1 MKPTDSWLGNDLLP
15 QLPGGTRQ
23 ASQAEQAKI
32 LVVDDEV
39 RMRESVRDL
48 LQAYGYSSVIAAN
61 GKIALEILRRQTI
74 ELILLDLNMPE
85 ISGLEFLE
93 MLKAD
98 FPDIDVV
105 IVSGEATFANAT
117 EALRQGVH
125 DFLRKPYSPVE
136 LIGIIQKV
144 LKKRNLERDFKQ
156 VHQQLEA
163 SEYRYRFIVDNSP
176 DIIYML
182 DENGRFCFVNDRIS
196 QLLDYP
202 KDELLGQHYSA
213 VVHEEDIEKAKYAFA
228 ERRTGDRASRN
239 VEFRLRC
246 RDNAQGSRYFES
258 RSVAVELNSMGIYSN
273 SDQGDGKRYV
283 GTYGVARDISERK
296 RAEEIIN
303 FQLYHDLLTQ
313 LPNRALLR
321 DRLGLAISQARRS
334 GNQLALM
341 YLDMDRFKV
350 INDSLGHVAGD
361 QLLQT
366 VANRLRNSLRDSDTL
381 ARVGGDEFNLLVPE
395 VTDKGDVTSL
405 VEKVLK
411 NLKTPIFIDG
421 VEVFVSFSIGIALYP
436 DDGETM
442 DTLIKHA
449 DIAMYHVKRRGKDG
463 YEFFSSNMKTMVD
476 QHLSLDTG
484 LRRAIDEEQLHVYF
498 QPQINLQSGEISGME
513 ALLRWKHPEAGYISP
528 TEFIPVAE
536 ENGLINEIGLWVLDA
551 GCAELKKWR
560 QAGHNQL
567 NLAVNVSSKQ
577 LTQADFEQQVF
588 DTLEK
593 HDIPG
598 SALELEITEN
608 VLIQDMDQ
616 VIHKLRQLHTAGI
629 RIAVDDFGIGYSSL
643 GYLQSLPLSTLKIDR
658 SFVSGIRATDNRNS
672 IVTAIVAMA
681 KELGLGII
689 AEGVETESQHQQL
702 KKLGCPQAQGFLFGR
717 PMPKDQ
723 AEQFINGVEFQQQG

>member
-1 MKPTDSWLGNDLLP
+1 MMKSTESWLGSEYSHQP
-15 QLPGGTRQ
+15 SGSRESVVPTTRT
-23 ASQAEQAKI
+23 ELAKV
-32 LVVDDEV
+32 LVVDDEI

-48 LQAYGYSSVIAAN
+48 LEAYGHSSIIAEN
-61 GKIALEILRRQTI
+61 GYKALEILGSQEI

-85 ISGLEFLE
+85 MGGLEFLDRLRAE
-93 MLKAD
+93 H
-98 FPDIDVV
+98 PEIDVV
-105 IVSGEATFANAT
+105 IVSGEATFSNAT
-117 EALRQGVH
+117 EALRHGVR
-125 DFLRKPYSPVE
+125 DFLRKPYSPAE
-136 LIGIIQKV
+136 LLGIIDNV
-144 LKKRNLERDFKQ
+144 LKKRALQRDIQQ
-156 VHQQLEA
+156 VHQRLEA

-182 DENGRFCFVNDRIS
+182 DEAGYFVFVNDRIA
-196 QLLDYP
+196 QLLDYSP
-202 KDELLGQHYSA
+202 TELVGHHYSE
-213 VVHEEDIEKAKYAFA
+213 VVHEEDLEKAKYAFA

-246 RDNAQGSRYFES
+246 KDNSQPSRYFES
-258 RSVAVELNSMGIYSN
+258 RSVSIELNSMGIYREA
-273 SDQGDGKRYV
+273 GKSLDKCFV

-321 DRLGLAISQARRS
+321 DRLGLAISQAKRS
-334 GNQLALM
+334 GTQLALM

-366 VANRLRNSLRDSDTL
+366 VANRLRNCLRDSDTL

-395 VTDKGDVTSL
+395 VSGRVDAIRL
-405 VEKVLK
+405 VEKVIS
-411 NLKTPIFIDG
+411 NLKDPIFIDG

-442 DTLIKHA
+442 DSLIKHA
-449 DIAMYHVKRRGKDG
+449 DIAMYHVKRHGKDG
-463 YEFFSSNMKTMVD
+463 YEFFSNNMKGAAD

-484 LRRAIDEEQLHVYF
+484 LRRAMDENQLDLYF
-498 QPQINLQSGEISGME
+498 QPQIDIQTGLVSGME
-513 ALLRWKHPEAGYISP
+513 ALLRWKHPDVGIISP

-536 ENGLINEIGLWVLDA
+536 ENGIINELGMWVLDSS
-551 GCAELKKWR
+551 CAELAKWIK
-560 QAGHNQL
+560 AGHSDVR
-567 NLAVNVSSKQ
+567 LAVNVSSKQ
-577 LTQADFEQQVF
+577 LSQPDFEHQVF
-588 DTLEK
+588 NLLTK

-598 SALELEITEN
+598 SSLELEITEN

-616 VIHKLRQLHTAGI
+616 VVNQLRKLNANGI

-658 SFVSGIRATDNRNS
+658 SFISGIRASSSRNS
-672 IVTAIVAMA
+672 IVTAIIAMA
-681 KELGLGII
+681 KELGLDIV
-689 AEGVETESQHQQL
+689 AEGVESDMQHQQL
-702 KKLGCPQAQGFLFGR
+702 KALGCPSGQGFLFGR
-717 PMPKDQ
+717 PMPREHVGLFLKK
-723 AEQFINGVEFQQQG
+723 GYT

>member
-1 MKPTDSWLGNDLLP
+1 MMKSTESWLGSDLLP
-15 QLPGGTRQ
+15 QQPGRTTKATQ
-23 ASQAEQAKI
+23 VEPAKI
-32 LVVDDEV
+32 LVVDDEI

-48 LQAYGYSSVIAAN
+48 LQAYGHASIVAAN
-61 GKIALEILRRQTI
+61 GHIALDFLREKNI
-74 ELILLDLNMPE
+74 ELVLLDLNMPE

-93 MLKAD
+93 LLKKE
-98 FPDIDVV
+98 FPEIDVV

-117 EALRQGVH
+117 EALRHGVR
-125 DFLRKPYSPVE
+125 DFLRKPYNPIE
-136 LIGIIQKV
+136 LLGIIDNV
-144 LKKRNLERDFKQ
+144 LKKRKLERDFNQ
-156 VHQQLEA
+156 VHQRLEA

-182 DENGRFCFVNDRIS
+182 DEAGYFCFVNDRIS
-196 QLLDYP
+196 QLLDYN
-202 KDELLGQHYSA
+202 KDDLIGHHYSE

-246 RDNAQGSRYFES
+246 KDNSQPSRYFES
-258 RSVAVELNSMGIYSN
+258 RSVSVELNSMGIYRNTGGSN
-273 SDQGDGKRYV
+273 DKCYV

-334 GNQLALM
+334 SSQLALM

-366 VANRLRNSLRDSDTL
+366 VANRLRNCLRDSDTL

-395 VTDKGDVTSL
+395 VTGRVDAIRL
-405 VEKVLK
+405 VEKVLD
-411 NLKTPIFIDG
+411 NLKAPIFIDG
-421 VEVFVSFSIGIALYP
+421 VEVFVSFSIGIALFP

-442 DTLIKHA
+442 DALIKHA
-449 DIAMYHVKRRGKDG
+449 DIAMYHVKRHGKDG
-463 YEFFSSNMKTMVD
+463 YEFFANSMKGTSD

-484 LRRAIDEEQLHVYF
+484 LRRAIDEEQLQVYF
-498 QPQINLQSGEISGME
+498 QPQIDLQSGMISGME
-513 ALLRWKHPEAGYISP
+513 ALLRWKHPEVGNISP

-536 ENGLINEIGLWVLDA
+536 ENGLINEIGLWVLNA
-551 GCAELKKWR
+551 GCEELKKWR
-560 QAGHNQL
+560 NAGHDQL
-567 NLAVNVSSKQ
+567 KLAVNVSSKQ
-577 LTQADFEQQVF
+577 LAQPDFEQQVF
-588 DTLEK
+588 NALAK
-593 HDIPG
+593 HGVPG

-616 VIHKLRQLHTAGI
+616 VISKLRQLHAAGI
-629 RIAVDDFGIGYSSL
+629 CIAVDDFGIGYSSL

-658 SFVSGIRATDNRNS
+658 SFVSGIRATSSRNS
-672 IVTAIVAMA
+672 IVTAIIAMA

-689 AEGVETESQHQQL
+689 AEGVETELQHQQL
-702 KKLGCPQAQGFLFGR
+702 KRLGCPNAQGFLFGR
-717 PMPKDQ
+717 PMPKEQ
-723 AEQFINGVEFQQQG
+723 ARLFLKKGHQ

>member
-1 MKPTDSWLGNDLLP
+1 MLKSTESWLGSDFLP
-15 QLPGGTRQ
+15 QSSLRTTKTAP
-23 ASQAEQAKI
+23 SEPAKI

-48 LQAYGYSSVIAAN
+48 LHAYGHSSIVAAN
-61 GKIALEILRRQTI
+61 GHIALDILREKPI

-93 MLKAD
+93 LLKTD
-98 FPDIDVV
+98 FTDIDVV

-117 EALRQGVH
+117 EALRHGVS
-125 DFLRKPYSPVE
+125 DFLRKPYNPVE
-136 LIGIIQKV
+136 LLGIIENV
-144 LKKRNLERDFKQ
+144 LKKRTLERDFKQ
-156 VHQQLEA
+156 VHQRLEA

-182 DENGRFCFVNDRIS
+182 DEAGHFCFVNDRIS
-196 QLLDYP
+196 QLLDYRQ
-202 KDELLGQHYSA
+202 DDLIGHHFSE

-246 RDNAQGSRYFES
+246 RDNAQPSRYFES
-258 RSVAVELNSMGIYSN
+258 RSVSIELNSMGIYRDTGDSN
-273 SDQGDGKRYV
+273 EKCYV

-321 DRLGLAISQARRS
+321 DRLGLAISQAKRS

-366 VANRLRNSLRDSDTL
+366 VASRLRSCLRDSDTL

-395 VTDKGDVTSL
+395 VTGRVDAIRL
-405 VEKVLK
+405 VEKVLT
-411 NLKTPIFIDG
+411 NLKAPIFIDG
-421 VEVFVSFSIGIALYP
+421 VEVFVSFSIGIALFP

-449 DIAMYHVKRRGKDG
+449 DIAMYHVKRQGKDG
-463 YEFFSSNMKTMVD
+463 YEFFSNNMKGTAD

-484 LRRAIDEEQLHVYF
+484 LRRAIDEQQLQVYF
-498 QPQINLQSGEISGME
+498 QPQIDLQSGMVSGME
-513 ALLRWKHPEAGYISP
+513 ALLRWKHPEAGNISP

-536 ENGLINEIGLWVLDA
+536 ENGLINEIGMWVLDA
-551 GCAELKKWR
+551 GCAELSKWR
-560 QAGHNQL
+560 KAGHDQL
-567 NLAVNVSSKQ
+567 KLAVNVSSKQ
-577 LTQADFEQQVF
+577 LAQPDFEHQVF
-588 DTLEK
+588 STLTK
-593 HDIPG
+593 HGIPG

-616 VIHKLRQLHTAGI
+616 VIHKLRQLHADGI
-629 RIAVDDFGIGYSSL
+629 CIAVDDFGIGYSSL

-658 SFVSGIRATDNRNS
+658 SFVSGIRATSSRNS
-672 IVTAIVAMA
+672 IVTAIIAMA

-689 AEGVETESQHQQL
+689 AEGVETEVQHQQL
-702 KKLGCPQAQGFLFGR
+702 KRLGCPHAQGFLFSR
-717 PMPKDQ
+717 PMPREQ
-723 AEQFINGVEFQQQG
+723 AGLFLKKGYL

>member
-1 MKPTDSWLGNDLLP
+1 MMKSTESWLGSDFLP
-15 QLPGGTRQ
+15 QLPGNKDRT
-23 ASQAEQAKI
+23 AKPVKTEAARI

-48 LQAYGYSSVIAAN
+48 LQAYGHSSIVAAN
-61 GKIALEILRRQTI
+61 GHIALDILREKSI

-85 ISGLEFLE
+85 ISGMEFLDL
-93 MLKAD
+93 LKEE

-105 IVSGEATFANAT
+105 IVSGEATFTNAT
-117 EALRQGVH
+117 EALRHGVS
-125 DFLRKPYSPVE
+125 DFLRKPYNPVE
-136 LIGIIQKV
+136 LLGIIENV
-144 LKKRNLERDFKQ
+144 LKKRHLEREFKQ
-156 VHQQLEA
+156 VHQRLEA

-182 DENGRFCFVNDRIS
+182 DEAGYFCFVNDRIS
-196 QLLDYP
+196 QLLDYK
-202 KDELLGQHYSA
+202 KDDLIGHHYSE
-213 VVHEEDIEKAKYAFA
+213 VVHEEDLEKAKYAFA

-246 RDNAQGSRYFES
+246 KDNTQPSRYFET
-258 RSVAVELNSMGIYSN
+258 RSVSIELNSMGIYREAGS
-273 SDQGDGKRYV
+273 SEKCYV

-321 DRLGLAISQARRS
+321 DRLGLAISQAKRS

-366 VANRLRNSLRDSDTL
+366 VANRLRNCLRDSDTL

-395 VTDKGDVTSL
+395 VTGRVDAIRL
-405 VEKVLK
+405 VEKVLA
-411 NLKTPIFIDG
+411 NLKAPIFIDG
-421 VEVFVSFSIGIALYP
+421 VEVFVSFSIGIALFP

-442 DTLIKHA
+442 DALIKHA
-449 DIAMYHVKRRGKDG
+449 DIAMYHVKRHGKDG
-463 YEFFSSNMKTMVD
+463 YEFFSNNMKGTAD
-476 QHLSLDTG
+476 QHLSLDAG
-484 LRRAIDEEQLHVYF
+484 LRRAIDEEQLQVYF
-498 QPQINLQSGEISGME
+498 QPQINLQSGMVSGME
-513 ALLRWKHPEAGYISP
+513 ALLRWKHPEAGNISP

-551 GCAELKKWR
+551 GCAELSKWR
-560 QAGHNQL
+560 KAGHNQL
-567 NLAVNVSSKQ
+567 KLAVNVSSKQ
-577 LTQADFEQQVF
+577 LAQSDFEHQVF
-588 DTLEK
+588 NILTK
-593 HDIPG
+593 HGIPG

-616 VIHKLRQLHTAGI
+616 VVNKLRQLHADGI
-629 RIAVDDFGIGYSSL
+629 CIAVDDFGIGYSSL

-658 SFVSGIRATDNRNS
+658 SFVSGIRATSSRNS
-672 IVTAIVAMA
+672 IVTAIIAMA
-681 KELGLGII
+681 KELGLDII
-689 AEGVETESQHQQL
+689 AEGVETEIQHQQL
-702 KKLGCPQAQGFLFGR
+702 KRLGCPNAQGFLFGR
-717 PMPKDQ
+717 PMPK
-723 AEQFINGVEFQQQG
+723 EQVGLFLKKGYL

>member
-1 MKPTDSWLGNDLLP
+1 MMKSTESWLGSDFLP
-15 QLPGGTRQ
+15 QLTGRTTNSAQNEPAR
-23 ASQAEQAKI
+23 I

-48 LQAYGYSSVIAAN
+48 LQAYGHSSIIAAN
-61 GKIALEILRRQTI
+61 GHIALDILREKPI
-74 ELILLDLNMPE
+74 ELVLLDLNMPE

-93 MLKAD
+93 LLKAD
-98 FPDIDVV
+98 FPGIDVV

-117 EALRQGVH
+117 EALRHGVH
-125 DFLRKPYSPVE
+125 DFLRKPYNPVE
-136 LIGIIQKV
+136 LLGIIENV

-156 VHQQLEA
+156 VHQRLEA

-182 DENGRFCFVNDRIS
+182 DEAGYFCFVNDRIS
-196 QLLDYP
+196 QLLDYQ
-202 KDELLGQHYSA
+202 KDDLIGHHYSE

-246 RDNAQGSRYFES
+246 RDNAQPSRYFES
-258 RSVAVELNSMGIYSN
+258 RSVSIELNSMGIYRDTGNN
-273 SDQGDGKRYV
+273 SEKCYV

-321 DRLGLAISQARRS
+321 DRLGLAISQAKRS
-334 GNQLALM
+334 SSQLALM

-366 VANRLRNSLRDSDTL
+366 VANRLRNSLRYSDTL

-395 VTDKGDVTSL
+395 VSGRVDAIRL
-405 VEKVLK
+405 VEKVLD
-411 NLKTPIFIDG
+411 NLKAPIFIDG
-421 VEVFVSFSIGIALYP
+421 VEVFVSFSIGIALFP

-449 DIAMYHVKRRGKDG
+449 DIAMYHVKRHGKDG
-463 YEFFSSNMKTMVD
+463 YEFFSNSMKATAD

-484 LRRAIDEEQLHVYF
+484 LRRAIDEEQLQVYF
-498 QPQINLQSGEISGME
+498 QPQIDLQSGIVSGME
-513 ALLRWKHPEAGYISP
+513 ALLRWKHPEAGNISP

-536 ENGLINEIGLWVLDA
+536 ENGLINEIGMWVLDA
-551 GCAELKKWR
+551 GCAELSKWR
-560 QAGHNQL
+560 KAGHDQL
-567 NLAVNVSSKQ
+567 KLAVNVSSKQ
-577 LTQADFEQQVF
+577 LAQADFEHQVF
-588 DTLEK
+588 NTLTK
-593 HDIPG
+593 HGIPG

-616 VIHKLRQLHTAGI
+616 VINKLRQLHAAGI
-629 RIAVDDFGIGYSSL
+629 CIAVDDFGIGYSSL

-658 SFVSGIRATDNRNS
+658 SFVSGIRATSSRNS
-672 IVTAIVAMA
+672 IVTAIIAMA

-689 AEGVETESQHQQL
+689 AEGVETEIQHQQL
-702 KKLGCPQAQGFLFGR
+702 KRLGCTHAQGFLFSR
-717 PMPKDQ
+717 PMPKEQ
-723 AEQFINGVEFQQQG
+723 AGLFLKKGYL

>member
-1 MKPTDSWLGNDLLP
+1 MMKSTESWLGSEFLP
-15 QLPGGTRQ
+15 QLPTNKDRATR
-23 ASQAEQAKI
+23 AAKTAPARI

-48 LQAYGYSSVIAAN
+48 LKAYGHASIIAAN
-61 GKIALEILRRQTI
+61 GQVALEILDGNPI

-93 MLKAD
+93 LLKTD
-98 FPDIDVV
+98 FPEIDVV

-117 EALRQGVH
+117 EALRNGVS
-125 DFLRKPYSPVE
+125 DFLRKPYNPVE
-136 LIGIIQKV
+136 LLGIIENV
-144 LKKRNLERDFKQ
+144 LKKRSLEREFKQ
-156 VHQQLEA
+156 VHQKLEA

-182 DENGRFCFVNDRIS
+182 DEAGYFCFVNDRIS
-196 QLLDYP
+196 QLLDY
-202 KDELLGQHYSA
+202 KQDDLIGHHYSE
-213 VVHEEDIEKAKYAFA
+213 VVHEDDVEKAKYAFA

-246 RDNAQGSRYFES
+246 KDNSQPSRYFES
-258 RSVAVELNSMGIYSN
+258 RAVSVELNSMGIYR
-273 SDQGDGKRYV
+273 DTGGGEQRCYV

-321 DRLGLAISQARRS
+321 DRLGLAISQAKRN

-366 VANRLRNSLRDSDTL
+366 VANRLRNCLRDSDTL

-395 VTDKGDVTSL
+395 VTGRVDAIRL
-405 VEKVLK
+405 VEKVLA
-411 NLKTPIFIDG
+411 NLKAPIFIDG
-421 VEVFVSFSIGIALYP
+421 VEVFVSFSIGIALFP
-436 DDGETM
+436 DNGETM
-442 DTLIKHA
+442 DALIKHA

-463 YEFFSSNMKTMVD
+463 YEFFSNEMKGSAD

-484 LRRAIDEEQLHVYF
+484 LRRAIDEGQLQVYF
-498 QPQINLQSGEISGME
+498 QPQINLQSGKVSGME
-513 ALLRWKHPEAGYISP
+513 ALLRWKHPEVGNISP

-536 ENGLINEIGLWVLDA
+536 ESGLINEIGSWVLDA
-551 GCAELKKWR
+551 GCAELSKWR
-560 QAGHNQL
+560 KAGHDQIK
-567 NLAVNVSSKQ
+567 LAVNVSSKQ
-577 LTQADFEQQVF
+577 LAQADFEQQVF
-588 DTLEK
+588 KVLTR
-593 HDIPG
+593 HGVPG

-616 VIHKLRQLHTAGI
+616 VVHKLRQLHAAGI
-629 RIAVDDFGIGYSSL
+629 CIAVDDFGIGYSSL

-658 SFVSGIRATDNRNS
+658 SFVSGIRATSSRNS
-672 IVTAIVAMA
+672 IVTAIIAMA
-681 KELGLGII
+681 KELGLDII
-689 AEGVETESQHQQL
+689 AEGVETEVQYQQL
-702 KKLGCPQAQGFLFGR
+702 KRLGCPNAQGFLFSR
-717 PMPKDQ
+717 PMPK
-723 AEQFINGVEFQQQG
+723 EQVGLFLKKGSL

>member
-1 MKPTDSWLGNDLLP
+1 MMKSTESWLGSEFLP
-15 QLPGGTRQ
+15 ELPANKDR
-23 ASQAEQAKI
+23 AARAAKTAPARI

-48 LQAYGYSSVIAAN
+48 LKAYGHASIIAAN
-61 GKIALEILRRQTI
+61 GQVALEILHGNPI

-93 MLKAD
+93 LLKTD
-98 FPDIDVV
+98 FPEIDVV
-105 IVSGEATFANAT
+105 IVSGEATFSNAT
-117 EALRQGVH
+117 EALRNGVS
-125 DFLRKPYSPVE
+125 DFLRKPYNPVE
-136 LIGIIQKV
+136 LLGIIENV
-144 LKKRNLERDFKQ
+144 LKKRSLEREFKQ
-156 VHQQLEA
+156 VHQKLEA

-182 DENGRFCFVNDRIS
+182 DEAGYFCFVNDRIS
-196 QLLDYP
+196 QLLDY
-202 KDELLGQHYSA
+202 KQDDLIGHHYSE
-213 VVHEEDIEKAKYAFA
+213 VVHEDDVEKAKYAFA

-246 RDNAQGSRYFES
+246 KDNSQPSRYFES
-258 RSVAVELNSMGIYSN
+258 RSVSVELNSMGIYR
-273 SDQGDGKRYV
+273 DAGGGEQRCYV

-321 DRLGLAISQARRS
+321 DRLGLAISQAKRN

-366 VANRLRNSLRDSDTL
+366 VANRLRNCLRDSDTL

-395 VTDKGDVTSL
+395 VTGRVDAIRL
-405 VEKVLK
+405 VEKVLA
-411 NLKTPIFIDG
+411 NLKAPIFIDG
-421 VEVFVSFSIGIALYP
+421 VEVFVSFSIGIALFP
-436 DDGETM
+436 DNGETM
-442 DTLIKHA
+442 DALIKHA

-463 YEFFSSNMKTMVD
+463 YEFFANEMKGSAD

-484 LRRAIDEEQLHVYF
+484 LRRAIDEGQLQVYF
-498 QPQINLQSGEISGME
+498 QPQINLQSGKVSGME
-513 ALLRWKHPEAGYISP
+513 ALLRWKHPEVGNISP

-536 ENGLINEIGLWVLDA
+536 ESGLINEIGLWVLDA
-551 GCAELKKWR
+551 GCAELSKWR
-560 QAGHNQL
+560 KAGHDQVK
-567 NLAVNVSSKQ
+567 LAVNVSSKQ
-577 LTQADFEQQVF
+577 LAQADFEQQVF
-588 DTLEK
+588 HVLTR
-593 HDIPG
+593 HGVPG

-616 VIHKLRQLHTAGI
+616 VVHKLRQLHAEGI
-629 RIAVDDFGIGYSSL
+629 CIAVDDFGIGYSSL

-658 SFVSGIRATDNRNS
+658 SFVSGIRATSSRNS
-672 IVTAIVAMA
+672 IVTAIIAMA
-681 KELGLGII
+681 KELGLDII
-689 AEGVETESQHQQL
+689 AEGVETEIQHQQL
-702 KKLGCPQAQGFLFGR
+702 KRLGCPNAQGFLFSR
-717 PMPKDQ
+717 PMPK
-723 AEQFINGVEFQQQG
+723 EQVGLFLKKGAL

>member
-1 MKPTDSWLGNDLLP
+1 MKPTDSWLGNDLLS

-32 LVVDDEV
+32 LVVDDEA

-48 LQAYGYSSVIAAN
+48 LQAYGYSSVIAPN

-85 ISGLEFLE
+85 ISGLDFLE

-182 DENGRFCFVNDRIS
+182 DENGCFCFVNDRIS

-273 SDQGDGKRYV
+273 SDNGDDKRYV

-395 VTDKGDVTSL
+395 VTDKADVTSL

-463 YEFFSSNMKTMVD
+463 YEFFSGNMKTMVD
-476 QHLSLDTG
+476 QHLSLDSG

-498 QPQINLQSGEISGME
+498 QPQIDLQSGEISGME

-551 GCAELKKWR
+551 GCAELKKWH
-560 QAGHNQL
+560 QAGHQQL

-577 LTQADFEQQVF
+577 LVQTDFEQQVF
-588 DTLEK
+588 DTLKK
-593 HDIPG
+593 HEIPG

-616 VIHKLRQLHTAGI
+616 VIHKLRQLHNAGI

-672 IVTAIVAMA
+672 IVTAIIAMA

-717 PMPKDQ
+717 PMPKEQ
-723 AEQFINGVEFQQQG
+723 AEQFIQGVELQQQG

>member
-1 MKPTDSWLGNDLLP
+1 MMKSTESWLGSEFLP
-15 QLPGGTRQ
+15 ELPANKDR
-23 ASQAEQAKI
+23 AARAAKTAPARI

-48 LQAYGYSSVIAAN
+48 LKAYGHASIIAAN
-61 GKIALEILRRQTI
+61 GQVALEILHGNPI

-93 MLKAD
+93 LLKTD
-98 FPDIDVV
+98 FPEIDVV
-105 IVSGEATFANAT
+105 IVSGEATFSNAT
-117 EALRQGVH
+117 EALRNGVS
-125 DFLRKPYSPVE
+125 DFLRKPYNPVE
-136 LIGIIQKV
+136 LLGIIENV
-144 LKKRNLERDFKQ
+144 LKKRSLEREFKQ
-156 VHQQLEA
+156 VHQKLEA

-182 DENGRFCFVNDRIS
+182 DEAGYFCFVNDRIS
-196 QLLDYP
+196 QLLDY
-202 KDELLGQHYSA
+202 KQDDLIGHHYSE
-213 VVHEEDIEKAKYAFA
+213 VVHEDDVEKAKYAFA

-246 RDNAQGSRYFES
+246 KDNSQPSRYFES
-258 RSVAVELNSMGIYSN
+258 RSVSVELNSMGIYR
-273 SDQGDGKRYV
+273 DAGGGEQRCYV

-321 DRLGLAISQARRS
+321 DRLGLAISQAKRN

-366 VANRLRNSLRDSDTL
+366 VANRLRNCLRDSDTL

-395 VTDKGDVTSL
+395 VTGRVDAIRL
-405 VEKVLK
+405 VEKVLA
-411 NLKTPIFIDG
+411 NLKAPIFIDG
-421 VEVFVSFSIGIALYP
+421 VEVFVSFSIGIALFP
-436 DDGETM
+436 DNGETM
-442 DTLIKHA
+442 DALIKHA

-463 YEFFSSNMKTMVD
+463 YEFFSNEMKGSAD

-484 LRRAIDEEQLHVYF
+484 LRRAIDEGQLQVYF
-498 QPQINLQSGEISGME
+498 QPQINLQSGKVSGME
-513 ALLRWKHPEAGYISP
+513 ALLRWKHPEVGNISP

-536 ENGLINEIGLWVLDA
+536 ESGLINEIGLWVLDA
-551 GCAELKKWR
+551 GCAELSKWR
-560 QAGHNQL
+560 KAGHDQIK
-567 NLAVNVSSKQ
+567 LAVNVSSKQ
-577 LTQADFEQQVF
+577 LAQADFEQQVF
-588 DTLEK
+588 HVLTR
-593 HDIPG
+593 HGVPG

-616 VIHKLRQLHTAGI
+616 VVHKLRQLHAEGI
-629 RIAVDDFGIGYSSL
+629 CIAVDDFGIGYSSL

-658 SFVSGIRATDNRNS
+658 SFVSGIRATSSRNS
-672 IVTAIVAMA
+672 IVTAIIAMA
-681 KELGLGII
+681 KELGLDII
-689 AEGVETESQHQQL
+689 AEGVETEIQHQQL
-702 KKLGCPQAQGFLFGR
+702 KRLGCPNAQGFLFSR
-717 PMPKDQ
+717 PMPK
-723 AEQFINGVEFQQQG
+723 EQVGLFLKKGAL

>member
-1 MKPTDSWLGNDLLP
+1 MMKSTESWLGSELLP
-15 QLPGGTRQ
+15 ELPGNEERVARSGKT
-23 ASQAEQAKI
+23 ELAKI

-48 LQAYGYSSVIAAN
+48 LQAYGHASVIAAN
-61 GKIALEILRRQTI
+61 GHIALDILRANPI
-74 ELILLDLNMPE
+74 ELVLLDLNMPE

-93 MLKAD
+93 LLKTDFAD
-98 FPDIDVV
+98 VDVV

-117 EALRQGVH
+117 EALRNGVS
-125 DFLRKPYSPVE
+125 DFLRKPYNPVE
-136 LIGIIQKV
+136 LLGIIENV
-144 LKKRNLERDFKQ
+144 LKKRSLEREFRQ
-156 VHQQLEA
+156 VHQKLEA

-182 DENGRFCFVNDRIS
+182 DEAGYFCFVNDRIS
-196 QLLDYP
+196 QLLDYK
-202 KDELLGQHYSA
+202 KDELIGRHYSEL
-213 VVHEEDIEKAKYAFA
+213 VHEEDLEKAKYAFA

-246 RDNAQGSRYFES
+246 RDNSQPSRYFES
-258 RSVAVELNSMGIYSN
+258 RSVSVELNSMGIYRECDN
-273 SDQGDGKRYV
+273 DNAKCYV

-366 VANRLRNSLRDSDTL
+366 VANRLRNCLRDSDTL

-395 VTDKGDVTSL
+395 VTGRVDVIRL
-405 VEKVLK
+405 VEKVLA
-411 NLKTPIFIDG
+411 NLKAPIFIDG
-421 VEVFVSFSIGIALYP
+421 VEVFVSFSIGIALFP
-436 DDGETM
+436 DNGESM
-442 DTLIKHA
+442 DALIKHA
-449 DIAMYHVKRRGKDG
+449 DIAMYHVKRHGKDG
-463 YEFFSSNMKTMVD
+463 YEFFSNDMKGSAD

-484 LRRAIDEEQLHVYF
+484 LRRAIDEQQLQVYF
-498 QPQINLQSGEISGME
+498 QPQIELQTGRVSGME
-513 ALLRWKHPEAGYISP
+513 ALLRWKHPEVGNISP

-536 ENGLINEIGLWVLDA
+536 ESGLINEIGLWVMDA
-551 GCAELKKWR
+551 SCAELSKWR
-560 QAGHNQL
+560 KAGHDQIK
-567 NLAVNVSSKQ
+567 LAVNVSSKQ
-577 LTQADFEQQVF
+577 LAQADFEQQVF
-588 DTLEK
+588 EVLER
-593 HDIPG
+593 HGVPG

-616 VIHKLRQLHTAGI
+616 VVNKLRQLHAAGI
-629 RIAVDDFGIGYSSL
+629 CIAVDDFGIGYSSL

-658 SFVSGIRATDNRNS
+658 SFVSGIRATSSRNS
-672 IVTAIVAMA
+672 IVTAIIAMA
-681 KELGLGII
+681 KELGLDII
-689 AEGVETESQHQQL
+689 AEGVETEIQHQQL
-702 KKLGCPQAQGFLFGR
+702 KRLGCPNAQGFLFGR
-717 PMPKDQ
+717 PMPK
-723 AEQFINGVEFQQQG
+723 EQVGLFLKKGTR

>member
-1 MKPTDSWLGNDLLP
+1 MKSTESWLGSEFLP
-15 QLPGGTRQ
+15 ELPANKDR
-23 ASQAEQAKI
+23 AARAAKTAPARI

-48 LQAYGYSSVIAAN
+48 LKAYGHASIIAAN
-61 GKIALEILRRQTI
+61 GQVALEILHGNPI

-93 MLKAD
+93 LLKTD
-98 FPDIDVV
+98 FPEIDVV
-105 IVSGEATFANAT
+105 IVSGEATFSNAT
-117 EALRQGVH
+117 EALRNGVS
-125 DFLRKPYSPVE
+125 DFLRKPYNPVE
-136 LIGIIQKV
+136 LLGIIENV
-144 LKKRNLERDFKQ
+144 LKKRSLEREFKQ
-156 VHQQLEA
+156 VHQKLEA

-182 DENGRFCFVNDRIS
+182 DEAGYFCFVNDRIS
-196 QLLDYP
+196 QLLDY
-202 KDELLGQHYSA
+202 KQDDLIGHHYSE
-213 VVHEEDIEKAKYAFA
+213 VVHEEDVEKAKYAFA

-246 RDNAQGSRYFES
+246 KDNSQPSRYFES
-258 RSVAVELNSMGIYSN
+258 RSVSVELNSMGIYR
-273 SDQGDGKRYV
+273 DAGGGEQRCYV

-321 DRLGLAISQARRS
+321 DRLGLAISQAKRN

-366 VANRLRNSLRDSDTL
+366 VANRLRNCLRDSDTL

-395 VTDKGDVTSL
+395 VTGRVDAIRL
-405 VEKVLK
+405 VEKVLA
-411 NLKTPIFIDG
+411 NLKAPIFIDG
-421 VEVFVSFSIGIALYP
+421 VEVFVSFSIGIALFP
-436 DDGETM
+436 DNGETM
-442 DTLIKHA
+442 DALIKHA

-463 YEFFSSNMKTMVD
+463 YEFFANEMKGSAD

-484 LRRAIDEEQLHVYF
+484 LRRAIDEGQLQVYF
-498 QPQINLQSGEISGME
+498 QPQINLQSGKVSGME
-513 ALLRWKHPEAGYISP
+513 ALLRWKHPEVGNISP

-536 ENGLINEIGLWVLDA
+536 ESGLINEIGLWVLDA
-551 GCAELKKWR
+551 GCAELSKWR
-560 QAGHNQL
+560 KAGHDQVK
-567 NLAVNVSSKQ
+567 LAVNVSSKQ
-577 LTQADFEQQVF
+577 LAQADFEQQVF
-588 DTLEK
+588 HVLTR
-593 HDIPG
+593 HGVPG

-616 VIHKLRQLHTAGI
+616 VVHKLRQLHAEGI
-629 RIAVDDFGIGYSSL
+629 CIAVDDFGIGYSSL

-658 SFVSGIRATDNRNS
+658 SFVSGIRATSSRNS
-672 IVTAIVAMA
+672 IVTAIIAMA
-681 KELGLGII
+681 KELGLDII
-689 AEGVETESQHQQL
+689 AEGVETEIQHQQL
-702 KKLGCPQAQGFLFGR
+702 KRLGCPNAQGFLFSR
-717 PMPKDQ
+717 PMPK
-723 AEQFINGVEFQQQG
+723 EQVGLFLKKGAL